1 MRRPLGRRWSQKQS
15 DSSRCKIDVS
25 LESRLSDRVQPRH
38 AHDPNT
44 IHARSQDQ
52 QQEARLPVEP
62 SQREK
67 AKEKDACTVCGP
79 KVEKVVV
86 QKGMVQKV
94 KRVWY
99 KSGKRV
105 WYKMEKVERY
115 KLLRSNFKSSES
127 FSETVKAL
135 SKESY

>member
-1 MRRPLGRRWSQKQS
+1 MRRWARNPS
-15 DSSRCKIDVS
+15 DFSKGKIDVS
-25 LESRLSDRVQPRH
+25 LESRLSDRAQPRH
-38 AHDPNT
+38 AHDPRT
-44 IHARSQDQ
+44 IHNRSQDQ
-52 QQEARLPVEP
+52 QQEARLPVDP

-115 KLLRSNFKSSES
+115 KLLRSKYNLGS
-127 FSETVKAL
+127 FN
-135 SKESY
+135 